1 MGSTAWVLDFGADLR
16 AAVSEREMLHLVSE
30 PELYEIPATPLHCRQ
45 VVIWNQEILPVV
57 NLADWLRG
65 RRGGQAASFLGIFG
79 YQDGP
84 GTAPRQGALILRAIP
99 QRVSVSDDQASDL
112 PDTPRLWDKV
122 ALACFEN
129 EAGSRIPIIDLAK
142 VFSRDLCEV
151 QEASWS

>member
-16 AAVSEREMLHLVSE
+16 AAVSEREMLHLVSS
-30 PELYEIPATPLHCRQ
+30 PVLYEIPATPLHCRQ

-57 NLADWLRG
+57 NLKAWLRG
-65 RRGGQAASFLGIFG
+65 RRGNQAPSLLGIFG
-79 YQDGP
+79 YQDRP
-84 GTAPRQGALILRAIP
+84 GTATRQGALALRAIP
-99 QRVSVSDDQASDL
+99 ERVSVSDEQASDL
-112 PDTPRLWDKV
+112 PDTPRLWGKV

-151 QEASWS
+151 QEASGS